1 MDVIVVQKL
10 AKLDALRRDG
20 EERVER
26 LRAVDAAL
34 LERLEASAARHHEAR
49 ERVVDDL
56 ARLGFGVRSVSRD
69 AFEGPG
75 DAAAIVVAVG
85 GDGTVLDVSHR
96 VEGVPLLG
104 VNSDPD
110 RSRGYFCGTDIDGF
124 AETIRRWRDREAET
138 VTLRRMSIWLDG
150 ERVPYPCLNDVL
162 VANNNPAMM
171 SRYVLSAG
179 TRSEVQASSGVWI
192 STPAGSTAGI
202 RSAGGTVLPLDGDM
216 LQYLV
221 REPYVRPPSLRTL
234 GAPRG
239 RADGAFG
246 MEGRSS
252 STAPTSRCP
261 SGRAQRCRSGRPHAC
276 LWRWTLTD
284 ESATE
289 RSGPSAESAATS
301 ARAG

>member
-10 AKLDALRRDG
+10 AKLDVLRREG

-26 LRAVDAAL
+26 LRAVDASL
-34 LERLEASAARHHEAR
+34 LERLEASAERHHEAR
-49 ERVVDDL
+49 ERVVDEL
-56 ARLGFGVRSVSRD
+56 TRLGFGVRSVSRD
-69 AFEGPG
+69 AFDGPG
-75 DAAAIVVAVG
+75 VDAAIVIAVG

-104 VNSDPD
+104 VNSDPG

-171 SRYVLSAG
+171 SRYVISAG

-221 REPYVRPPSLRTL
+221 REPYVSGPHRFELSRGVRHLGEGLTVRSLMEGGALFIDGPYLTLPFPTGSEMSLRDGPTL
-234 GAPRG
+234 ELVAM
-239 RADGAFG
+239 D
-246 MEGRSS
+246 
-252 STAPTSRCP
+252 
-261 SGRAQRCRSGRPHAC
+261 PH
-276 LWRWTLTD
+276 RR
-284 ESATE
+284 E
-289 RSGPSAESAATS
+289 R
-301 ARAG
+301 